1 MLGPFYKTFSWRPE
15 RLLDPIMVTDE
26 LWALVP
32 IAYSVFFF
40 LVNFTGISLFFSN
53 YNAVMPDGF
62 LAKIRIRAK
71 Y

>member
-40 LVNFTGISLFFSN
+40 SREFYGYFAIFF
-53 YNAVMPDGF
+53 
-62 LAKIRIRAK
+62 
-71 Y
+71 